1 MKIKIIKYQTQ
12 QLFSLNTFFLA
23 KLSQELKLYIAVS
36 LFGPLGLFE
45 KPKKRLF
52 SNSKSPH
59 FLFLGVRDA
68 HVKPLTCLKFFM
80 IFGIGTLITAPFF
93 FYASYGH
100 DSKCARF
107 P

>member
-59 FLFLGVRDA
+59 FFVSGSSNVIMKSKNKKLDHTEKA
-68 HVKPLTCLKFFM
+68 LKFSVWDFLY
-80 IFGIGTLITAPFF
+80 IFLTVDL
-93 FYASYGH
+93 
-100 DSKCARF
+100 
-107 P
+107 